1 MPARKIVIIGAGV
14 VGAALADEL
23 ILRGEREVTVI
34 DKGPLFA
41 TGGSSSHAP
50 GLISRTSLSRFMT
63 ETADATVRKYAT
75 LSTDTGPALLPV
87 GTLEVAYTEDRLAE
101 LWRRWGAARSF
112 GWQGR
117 MIDPDEAVGLWPT
130 IERDHLLGAYATTDE
145 GLAAALR
152 AVEALAGRAAEGG
165 ATFVGRTE
173 ISQIVTDDGAV
184 RGVRTAAG
192 DELPADVVVCCAGVW
207 GPALAATVGLTL
219 PMLPTEHQYAVTS
232 PIPELA
238 DGAGREAIR
247 PIIRHHDIGIYYRDH
262 GDRVGV
268 GSFHH
273 AVLPVPSADLDTH
286 PRNTGAS
293 LAFGFT
299 DEDFAEAWELTC
311 DFMPALRRASLE
323 RRFNGVFGFT
333 PDGYPL
339 IGEHPDL
346 RGFWVAESVW
356 VTHSVGVAQI
366 VADLLYDRDPAID
379 VTPADLGRFDA
390 RELEPSFFEARSADQ
405 YTDVYLAHHPAEPHH
420 SARDVR
426 SSAFVERQQTL
437 GAAFVD
443 VATWERPQWYEANA
457 SLVDGVPKR
466 DAWSSRHWSP
476 IAVAEHRAVR
486 ERAGLFDM
494 TPLTRIEVRGP
505 GAAPF
510 LHRMVAGRVD
520 RPVGAVTYAL
530 MLDEHGGIVS
540 DVTVSRLEEERF
552 VIGGNSPRDLAWLRA
567 HAPEDVEIAL
577 VTDERACAAVW
588 GPLAREILAPITD
601 ADLSNTAFRYLSAR
615 RVTVA
620 SIPVDAVRISYAG
633 ELGWELTCAVADGE
647 AMWDAIWNTGEPLGM
662 IAAGRA
668 ALGTLRLEKG
678 YRAWGADMTRAD
690 APDDVGLGLT
700 LRSSDEDFLGADA
713 LRSRPPALRTLK
725 TIVLDDEQVAMGS
738 EPVEIDGEPI
748 GFITSAGWGASIE
761 RSIAYAVLPR
771 DLAPGD
777 EIEVRYFDRTLHGRV
792 AEDTLFDP
800 EGGRARELIRSRAR
814 PPAT

>member
-1 MPARKIVIIGAGV
+1 MASRKIVIIGAGV

-23 ILRGEREVTVI
+23 VARGERDVVVV

-63 ETADATVRKYAT
+63 ETADATVRKYSS
-75 LSTDTGPALLPV
+75 LSTGDGPALLPV
-87 GTLEVAYTEDRLAE
+87 GTLEVAYTEERLAE

-112 GWQGR
+112 GWHGR
-117 MIDPDEAVGLWPT
+117 VIDPDEAIGLWPT
-130 IERDHLLGAYATTDE
+130 IEPDGLLGAYATTDE

-152 AVEALAGRAAEGG
+152 AVEAQAGRAAEGG
-165 ATFVGRTE
+165 ATFVGKTA
-173 ISQIVTDDGAV
+173 ISQIITDDGAV
-184 RGVRTAAG
+184 RGVRTGAG

-232 PIPELA
+232 PIAELA
-238 DGAGREAIR
+238 DSADREATR

-273 AVLPVPSADLDTH
+273 PVLPVPSADLDAH
-286 PRNTGAS
+286 PRNTEES

-299 DEDFAEAWELTC
+299 DDDFADAWKLTC
-311 DFMPALRRASLE
+311 DFMPPLRNASFE

-333 PDGYPL
+333 SDGYPL

-346 RGFWVAESVW
+346 AGFWVAESVW

-366 VADLLYDRDPAID
+366 LADLLCDRDPAID
-379 VTPADLGRFDA
+379 VTPADLARFDNT
-390 RELEPSFFEARSADQ
+390 ELEPSFFEARSADQ

-420 SARDVR
+420 SARGIR
-426 SSAFVERQQTL
+426 ASAFIERQRAL
-437 GAAFVD
+437 DAAFVD
-443 VATWERPQWYEANA
+443 VATWERPQWYGANA
-457 SLVDGVPKR
+457 PLVDGVPKR
-466 DAWSSRHWSP
+466 DAWSARHWSP
-476 IAVAEHRAVR
+476 IAVAEHLAVR

-505 GAAPF
+505 GAPSF

-520 RPVGAVTYAL
+520 RPAGAVTYSV

-540 DVTVSRLEEERF
+540 DVTVSRLEDERF
-552 VIGGNSPRDLAWLRA
+552 VVGGNSPRDVAWLRA
-567 HAPEDVEIAL
+567 NAPDDVEIAP
-577 VTDERACAAVW
+577 VTDERACAAIW

-601 ADLSNTAFRYLSAR
+601 ADLSNEGFPYLSAR

-620 SIPVDAVRISYAG
+620 GIPVDAIRISYAG
-633 ELGWELTCAVADGE
+633 ELGWELTSASSDGP
-647 AMWDAIWNTGEPLGM
+647 ALWDALWKAGQPQGM
-662 IAAGRA
+662 IAAGRG

-678 YRAWGADMTRAD
+678 YRAWGTELTRAD
-690 APDDVGLGLT
+690 APDDVGLGFT
-700 LRSSDEDFLGADA
+700 VRSTDEGFIGADA
-713 LRSRPPALRTLK
+713 IRSRPPALRTLK
-725 TIVLDDEQVAMGS
+725 TLVLDDEQVAMGA
-738 EPVEIDGEPI
+738 EPVEIGGETI
-748 GFITSAGWGASIE
+748 GFITSTAWGASVE

-771 DLAPGD
+771 DLALGD
-777 EIEVRYFDRTLHGRV
+777 EVDVRYFDRTLHGHV
-792 AEDTLFDP
+792 ADDTLFDP
-800 EGGRARELIRSRAR
+800 EGTRIRA
-814 PPAT
+814 